1 MFAHLTL
8 PTQHV
13 EETTRFL
20 ERTLGYARKSV
31 PANSPV
37 DVRWL
42 DIGNGQEIHVFFV
55 DGFVVSPFESEFGRH
70 VALFHPREDF
80 TALRGRISEAGGQ
93 LVDALRTTPFERLF
107 FREPVNGYLFEVIDS
122 DRHVELLAA
131 HTLDGERGSTLAGPT
146 LHTGPSV
153 AG

>member
-20 ERTLGYARKSV
+20 ELALGYSRKVV
-31 PANSPV
+31 PTNSPV

-42 DIGNGQEIHVFFV
+42 DIGHGQELHVFFV
-55 DGFVVSPFESEFGRH
+55 EGFVVSPYEAEFGRH
-70 VALFHPREDF
+70 VALFHPIEDF
-80 TALRGRISEAGGQ
+80 TAMRQRITEAGGV
-93 LVDALRTTPFERLF
+93 LVDALRATPFERLF

-122 DRHVELLAA
+122 ARHRQILAELL
-131 HTLDGERGSTLAGPT
+131 S
-146 LHTGPSV
+146 
-153 AG
+153 

>member
-20 ERTLGYARKSV
+20 EKALGYSRKNV

-42 DIGNGQEIHVFFV
+42 DIGHGQELHVFYV
-55 DGFVVSPFESEFGRH
+55 EGFVVSPYEAEFGRH
-70 VALFHPREDF
+70 VALFHPIEDF
-80 TALRGRISEAGGQ
+80 TALRQRIVDAGGE
-93 LVDALRTTPFERLF
+93 LVDALRETPFERVF
-107 FREPVNGYLFEVIDS
+107 FREPVNGYLLEVIDS
-122 DRHVELLAA
+122 ERH
-131 HTLDGERGSTLAGPT
+131 RQILAGQVP
-146 LHTGPSV
+146 
-153 AG
+153 

>member
-20 ERTLGYARKSV
+20 EKTLGYARKLV

-42 DIGNGQEIHVFFV
+42 DIGQGQELHVFFV
-55 DGFVVSPFESEFGRH
+55 EGLVVSPFEAEFGRH
-70 VALFHPREDF
+70 VALFHPRDDF
-80 TALRGRISEAGGQ
+80 PALRRRIADAGGE
-93 LVDALRTTPFERLF
+93 VIEPLRSTPFERLF
-107 FREPVNGYLFEVIDS
+107 FREPVNGYVFELIEA
-122 DRHVELLAA
+122 RA
-131 HTLDGERGSTLAGPT
+131 PI
-146 LHTGPSV
+146 
-153 AG
+153 

>member
-20 ERTLGYARKSV
+20 EKALGYSRKSV

-42 DIGNGQEIHVFFV
+42 DIGHGQELHVFFV
-55 DGFVVSPFESEFGRH
+55 EGFVVSPYEAEFGRH
-70 VALFHPREDF
+70 VALFHPIEDF
-80 TALRGRISEAGGQ
+80 TAMRQRIVDAGGE
-93 LVDALRTTPFERLF
+93 LVDALRETPFERVF
-107 FREPVNGYLFEVIDS
+107 FREPVNGYLLEVIDS
-122 DRHVELLAA
+122 ERH
-131 HTLDGERGSTLAGPT
+131 RQILAGQVP
-146 LHTGPSV
+146 
-153 AG
+153 